1 LSREKK
7 REKRGN
13 LCNVLLRVIMMKL
26 ADIFVEVEL
35 ARYFEC
41 YRNWQIKVRGFPF
54 LSSVKKYPKKYS
66 LQSFSI

>member
-1 LSREKK
+1 
-7 REKRGN
+7 
-13 LCNVLLRVIMMKL
+13 MMKL